1 VADLNTCVRAL
12 EALAQAAEAL
22 GLDAQ
27 PAREAA
33 ERVRRR
39 LGFPSSAF
47 VLALAGGTGSGKSSL
62 LNALARTQVS
72 PVGVVRP
79 VTAEPVAWV
88 PADRAD
94 ELRPLLAW
102 VGVERLVTHRDQR
115 FTELCVIDLPDYDSV
130 ERAHR
135 ARVDEIL
142 PKVDAVCWVLDPQ
155 KYNDRV
161 LHEDYLRPLARHAKR
176 SLFAVNRRDTLG
188 SEAAVKEVVADVRR
202 VLAADG
208 IAAAPVFAVAA
219 APQDGHGPGELERL
233 RDWLAER
240 MQAKAI
246 VADHLA
252 ADCLAAG
259 EALAAQAGL
268 TGEAA
273 GRPLA
278 DAKAQAAA
286 RERAVAAARSAV
298 DVAGVRIACLRR
310 VRAEARATG
319 AGPFG
324 RLLGW
329 AASRRRG
336 GAVDPSRSVDPVA
349 YARGWRQRATLART
363 VNPVRELVRQAAAAA
378 PAPLRAAVMRRVS
391 TNRLEARLGT
401 AIDDAVARA
410 TVEDARPPRSWLWP
424 LIGVLQAAT
433 LGAILLGLSW
443 LGVLWLAGRARA
455 DLPRLPT
462 LWDVPVP
469 LVLIGGGVVA
479 GLLLGRL
486 LEASAVMVGQRWAR
500 RLTRRLDRGVAAATD
515 QELTRPLAEV
525 EAGRHELLAHLS
537 TLRRAA
543 DSEQRQHGRGPA
555 GPRAPQPSW
564 QHQ

>member
-1 VADLNTCVRAL
+1 LTDLDACVRAL
-12 EALAQAAEAL
+12 EGVAEAAEAL
-22 GLDAQ
+22 GLDPG
-27 PAREAA
+27 PARETAQ
-33 ERVRRR
+33 RTRRR
-39 LGFPSSAF
+39 LGFPGTTF

-62 LNALARTQVS
+62 LNALAGTKVSQV
-72 PVGVVRP
+72 GAVRP

-88 PADRAD
+88 PADQAD
-94 ELRPLLAW
+94 ELRPLLEW
-102 VGVERLVTHRDQR
+102 VGVERVVTHRDRR
-115 FTELCVIDLPDYDSV
+115 FDDLCLIDLPDYDSV

-135 ARVDEIL
+135 ARVDEVL

-161 LHEDYLRPLARHAKR
+161 LHQDYLRPLVHHAER
-176 SLFAVNRRDTLG
+176 ALFAVNRRDTLG
-188 SEAAVKEVVADVRR
+188 TEAAVRELVADVRR
-202 VLAADG
+202 TLAADG
-208 IAAAPVFAVAA
+208 IAGRPVFAVAA
-219 APQDGHGPGELERL
+219 APQDGQGRGELERL
-233 RDWLAER
+233 RDWLVER

-246 VADHLA
+246 VVDRLA

-268 TGEAA
+268 AGEDA

-278 DAKAQAAA
+278 NAKAHAAA
-286 RERAVAAARSAV
+286 RQRAVAAARSAV
-298 DVAGVRIACLRR
+298 DVAGVRTACLRR
-310 VRAEARATG
+310 VRSEARATG

-329 AASRRRG
+329 LARRRRG
-336 GAVDPSRSVDPVA
+336 GAVDPDRSVDPVA

-378 PAPLRAAVMRRVS
+378 PAPLRASMMQRVS
-391 TNRLEARLGT
+391 ATRLEARLG
-401 AIDDAVARA
+401 AAVDDAVAHA
-410 TVEDARPPRSWLWP
+410 IAEDARVPRSRLWP

-443 LGVLWLAGRARA
+443 LAVLWLAGQARA

-462 LWDVPVP
+462 LWSVPMP

-479 GLLLGRL
+479 ALVLGRV

-500 RLTRRLDRGVAAATD
+500 RLARRLDRSVAD
-515 QELTRPLAEV
+515 EMERELGRPLAEM
-525 EAGRHELLAHLS
+525 EAARSTLLARLSDLRAAAGR
-537 TLRRAA
+537 
-543 DSEQRQHGRGPA
+543 
-555 GPRAPQPSW
+555 
-564 QHQ
+564 